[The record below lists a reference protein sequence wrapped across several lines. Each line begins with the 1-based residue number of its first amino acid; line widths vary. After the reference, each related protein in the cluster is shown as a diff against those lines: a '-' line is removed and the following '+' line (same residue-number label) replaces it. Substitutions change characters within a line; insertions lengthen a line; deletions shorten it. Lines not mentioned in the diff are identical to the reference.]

1 MSLQCMRT
9 FVPLPARMRGD
20 VTVEGVIVY
29 VTSSIKLAVLGLAT
43 LWENDLHYNSGP
55 AVFFSWVDVVCQLPL
70 ILCSDRARLILL

>member
-1 MSLQCMRT
+1 VSQQCMCT
-9 FVPLPARMRGD
+9 FVPLPAPMRMRGD

-55 AVFFSWVDVVCQLPL
+55 AVFFSWVEVVCQLPL
-70 ILCSDRARLILL
+70 IMF